1 MPLNPHLWLM
11 LTGQGAG
18 WDYGDPVRSPVGAGP
33 VVTTTR

>member
-11 LTGQGAG
+11 LTGRG
-18 WDYGDPVRSPVGAGP
+18 WDYGDPVPSPVGADY